1 MAIYKY
7 IKPHSV
13 HLKLIQPSVSTICLL
28 KKRQSFRTACEPER
42 QLRASCLMSYG
53 GKKHRPGRARAGG
66 QAQPCPYQF
75 SGCVFLSFSGHAAQH
90 VGSSLTKN
98 RD

>member
-7 IKPHSV
+7 IKQHSV
-13 HLKLIQPSVSTICLL
+13 HLKLKRPSVSTICLL
-28 KKRQSFRTACEPER
+28 KKRERESFRTACEPER
-42 QLRASCLMSYG
+42 QLRASRLMSYE
-53 GKKHRPGRARAGG
+53 GRARAGA

-75 SGCVFLSFSGHAAQH
+75 FGCVFSSFFDHAAQH